1 MENEIRKP
9 GSIGSKYS
17 ISADR
22 SSAATSSV
30 LLLIQFFP
38 ALFVGLVDEGKSGFH
53 KDGGLRTEEGNIFL
67 FWQRIEKRGR
77 EKNEEGR
84 GLEWGE
90 TTTMT
95 FDRS

>member
-1 MENEIRKP
+1 MENEIQKP

-38 ALFVGLVDEGKSGFH
+38 ALDLGLVDEGKSGLH
-53 KDGGLRTEEGNIFL
+53 KDGGERAE
-67 FWQRIEKRGR
+67 
-77 EKNEEGR
+77 
-84 GLEWGE
+84 
-90 TTTMT
+90 
-95 FDRS
+95 D